1 MAFKKDYGGKCMRIF
16 FYVISII
23 IANVITAKF
32 APMHIGLLIIPYGTF
47 LIGATFVLRDLV
59 QTKHGRKRTYLVIVM
74 ALLWSA
80 ISSYMLGDTLWI
92 VFASALS
99 FALSEFTDTEIFTRL
114 KKSFYKRVLFSGVI
128 GGTIDS
134 TIFVIIG
141 LSPLGANFLGW
152 ELVPYAILG
161 QVIIKSFMQVI
172 GIYILK
178 LLNQNK
184 QNNLNNTEGFL

>member
-1 MAFKKDYGGKCMRIF
+1 MRIF
-16 FYVISII
+16 LYVLSII

-32 APMHIGLLIIPYGTF
+32 APMHLGLMIIPYGTF
-47 LIGATFVLRDLV
+47 LIGATFIFRDLV
-59 QTKHGRKRTYLVIVM
+59 QVKHGKNFTYSVILL
-74 ALLWSA
+74 ALLLSA
-80 ISSYMLGDTLWI
+80 LTSYFLGDTLWV
-92 VFASALS
+92 VFASAIS
-99 FALSEFTDTEIFTRL
+99 FALSETTDTEIFTRL

-141 LSPLGANFLGW
+141 ISPLGANFLGW

-178 LLNQNK
+178 LINNNTQNK
-184 QNNLNNTEGFL
+184 FNNTEGFL